1 MSNKDVTK
9 EGIDYLKKI
18 INWGGGVLIAFLLI
32 FLVGFF
38 ITQCSKQNYTNS
50 LSSIETVTAY
60 KEIDKSVLESSG
72 QTTKTLNTI
81 NSNNDAIRS
90 YLNKDVKSQFDN
102 VSNNIS
108 ALNSQIANLYTILN
122 NSLMIMSI
130 VLGLFTL
137 IIAVFGFYISN
148 IITARY
154 KEIKE
159 SRKAIK
165 ELEEIVTKARN
176 DVESSLTK
184 VTDTY
189 NELKD
194 YIEGNNKEIFKKFL
208 DHDTQSMLGTLK
220 IDPQNIGNIAAI
232 LSVREISGEESWQII
247 KNAFFSLNKLYAE
260 NSGTQYIAAYTGL
273 IFQFYSYKLTIEMDN
288 DIIQLIKNKLIFAKN
303 FGLFPSEIIRL
314 IKEFRTVDNDD
325 VIEIFIEI
333 LIKGGSCSWY
343 LNIDQ
348 PFKDEIIKELKQGA
362 LVNPKIRVGL
372 EKYKRFLGTLLDN
385 PKLGNPE
392 YYRNILNALNI
403 MLVI

>member
-1 MSNKDVTK
+1 MSDKDVTK

-18 INWGGGVLIAFLLI
+18 INWGGGILIAFLLI

-60 KEIDKSVLESSG
+60 KEIDKSVLESSA
-72 QTTKTLNTI
+72 QTTKTLNSI

-148 IITARY
+148 VITARY
-154 KEIKE
+154 TEIKD
-159 SRKAIK
+159 SKKTVK
-165 ELEEIVTKARN
+165 ELEEIVIKARN
-176 DVESSLTK
+176 EVESSLKK
-184 VTDTY
+184 VTDTC

-194 YIEGNNKEIFKKFL
+194 YIQGNNKEIFKKFL
-208 DHDTQSMLGTLK
+208 DHDTQRMLGTLK
-220 IDPQNIGNIAAI
+220 IDPQNIGNIIAI
-232 LSVREISGEESWQII
+232 LSVREISGEENWQII
-247 KNAFFSLNKLYAE
+247 RNAFLSLNKMYAE
-260 NSGTQYIAAYTGL
+260 NSGTHYIASYTAL
-273 IFQFYSYKLTIEMDN
+273 IFQFYSYKLTVEMDN
-288 DIIQLIKNKLIFAKN
+288 EIIHLIKSKLIFAKN
-303 FGLFPSEIIRL
+303 FGLFPNEIIRL

-325 VIEIFIEI
+325 VVELFIEI
-333 LIKGGSCSWY
+333 LIKGGYCSWY

-348 PFKDEIIKELKQGA
+348 PFKDEIINELKQGA

-372 EKYKRFLGTLLDN
+372 EKYKISVGTLLNN
-385 PKLGNPE
+385 PKQGNHE
-392 YYRNILNALNI
+392 YYQNILNALNI
-403 MLVI
+403 MLAI